1 MSADILLVTELFP
14 PAVGGSAALFANV
27 YGRMPAVKVTVLA
40 DPVASYSSAS
50 LAGLARQWIRIE
62 SRKRGVLSF
71 GEARQIW
78 RVARAIRAHTRHNPR
93 MFVHAARPLPE
104 GLPALV
110 SRYLSPRSARYVCW
124 AHGEDLAAALTSR
137 EHAWLARRVCR
148 NASTMIANS
157 KFTAGLIGSLGVP
170 AHRVRT
176 VYPGVD
182 VDRFR
187 PDIDATAARLQL
199 ASSDG
204 PVLLSVGRLQR
215 RKGHDL
221 VIEAIALLHGEFP
234 GLQYLIAGDGQ
245 ERARLE
251 DLARA
256 RAVQQHVRFLGGV
269 SDDQLPSLY
278 AACDIFLMPTRQ
290 DASDVEGFGIV
301 FLEAAATGK
310 PSIGGRNGGVPEAVA
325 DGETGLLVEGTNSG
339 ELANAIRTLARSPTL
354 RAAMGAAGR
363 RRVVQSFTWERA
375 AQEVEALHRELAF
388 DT

>member
-27 YGRMPAVKVTVLA
+27 YGRMPAVKVTVLT
-40 DPVASYSSAS
+40 DPDASSSS
-50 LAGLARQWIRIE
+50 VPPTGLPRRWVRME
-62 SRKRGVLSF
+62 SRKRGARSL
-71 GEARQIW
+71 GELRTIW
-78 RVARAIRAHTRHNPR
+78 RVSSAIRSHTRHNPGITI
-93 MFVHAARPLPE
+93 HAARPLPE

-110 SRYLSPRSARYVCW
+110 SSFLTLRSTRYVCW

-157 KFTAGLIGSLGVP
+157 KFTAGIIESLGVP
-170 AHRVRT
+170 TRRVRT
-176 VYPGVD
+176 IYPGVD
-182 VDRFR
+182 VDRYR
-187 PDIDATAARLQL
+187 PDIDPTPARRQF
-199 ASSDG
+199 APSAG

-221 VIEAIALLHGEFP
+221 AIEAVALLKGEFP

-256 RAVQQHVRFLGGV
+256 HSVDQQVRFLGGV

-278 AACDIFLMPTRQ
+278 AACDIFLMPTRR

-325 DGETGLLVEGTNSG
+325 DGETGLLVEGTDGG
-339 ELANAIRTLARSPTL
+339 ELADAIRTLAMSPTL
-354 RAAMGAAGR
+354 RATLGAAGR
-363 RRVVQSFTWERA
+363 QRVVRSFTWERA
-375 AQEVEALHRELAF
+375 AREVEALHRELTLEA
-388 DT
+388 

>member
-1 MSADILLVTELFP
+1 
-14 PAVGGSAALFANV
+14 
-27 YGRMPAVKVTVLA
+27 
-40 DPVASYSSAS
+40 
-50 LAGLARQWIRIE
+50 
-62 SRKRGVLSF
+62 
-71 GEARQIW
+71 
-78 RVARAIRAHTRHNPR
+78 
-93 MFVHAARPLPE
+93 LPE
-104 GLPALV
+104 GLPTLV
-110 SRYLSPRSARYVCW
+110 SRFLPLRSAHYVCW
-124 AHGEDLAAALTSR
+124 AHGEDLSAALTSR

-170 AHRVRT
+170 AQRVRT

-187 PDIDATAARLQL
+187 PDIDATAARVQC

-221 VIEAIALLHGEFP
+221 VIEAIALLKGEFP

-245 ERARLE
+245 GRARLE
-251 DLARA
+251 DLART

-310 PSIGGRNGGVPEAVA
+310 PSIGGRNGGVPEAVS

-354 RAAMGAAGR
+354 RATMGAAGR

-375 AQEVEALHRELAF
+375 AQEVEALHREL
-388 DT
+388 TLET

>member
-27 YGRMPAVKVTVLA
+27 YGRMRAVKVTVLA
-40 DPVASYSSAS
+40 DPVASYSSVP
-50 LAGLARQWIRIE
+50 LAGLPQQWIRIE
-62 SRKRGVLSF
+62 SRKRGVLSL
-71 GEARQIW
+71 GEARQVW
-78 RVARAIRAHTRHNPR
+78 RVAQAIRSHTHHNPR
-93 MFVHAARPLPE
+93 TFVHTARPLPE

-110 SRYLSPRSARYVCW
+110 SRYLSLRPAHYVCW

-148 NASTMIANS
+148 NAATMIANS
-157 KFTAGLIGSLGVP
+157 KFTADLIGSLGVP

-187 PDIDATAARLQL
+187 PDIDAAAARLQL
-199 ASSDG
+199 GSSDG

-245 ERARLE
+245 ERVRLE
-251 DLARA
+251 ELVRA
-256 RAVQQHVRFLGGV
+256 HAVQQHVRFLGGV
-269 SDDQLPSLY
+269 SDDQLPDLY
-278 AACDIFLMPTRQ
+278 AACDIFVMPTRQ
-290 DASDVEGFGIV
+290 DAHDVEGFGIV
-301 FLEAAATGK
+301 FLEAAAAGR

-325 DGETGLLVEGTNSG
+325 EGETGLLVAGTDSG
-339 ELANAIRTLARSPTL
+339 ELAKAIRTLARSPTL

-363 RRVVQSFTWERA
+363 RRVVQSFTWDRA
-375 AQEVEALHRELAF
+375 AQQVEALHRELTS

>member
-1 MSADILLVTELFP
+1 MSVEILLVTELFP

-27 YGRMPAVKVTVLA
+27 YGRMPSVKVTVLA
-40 DPVASYSSAS
+40 DPISSQS
-50 LAGLARQWIRIE
+50 SVPVGGLPRQWVRIE
-62 SRKRGVLSF
+62 SRQRGALSL
-71 GEARQIW
+71 GEARAIW
-78 RVARAIRAHTRHNPR
+78 RITRAIRSHTRGNPR
-93 MFVHAARPLPE
+93 AFVHAARPLPE

-110 SRYLSPRSARYVCW
+110 ACLLPLRSMRYVCW

-157 KFTAGLIGSLGVP
+157 NFTAGLIGSLGVP

-176 VYPGVD
+176 IYPGVD

-187 PDIDATAARLQL
+187 PDVDAAAARQPF
-199 ASSDG
+199 SSDG
-204 PVLLSVGRLQR
+204 PILLSVGRLQR

-221 VIEAIALLHGEFP
+221 VIEAIALLKDEFP

-251 DLARA
+251 ELARA
-256 RAVQQHVRFLGGV
+256 HGVQQQVRFLGGV
-269 SDDQLPSLY
+269 SDDLLPGLY
-278 AACDIFLMPTRQ
+278 AACDMFLMPTRR

-354 RAAMGAAGR
+354 RATMGAAGR
-363 RRVVQSFTWERA
+363 RRVVRVFYVGASRS
-375 AQEVEALHRELAF
+375 RG
-388 DT
+388 